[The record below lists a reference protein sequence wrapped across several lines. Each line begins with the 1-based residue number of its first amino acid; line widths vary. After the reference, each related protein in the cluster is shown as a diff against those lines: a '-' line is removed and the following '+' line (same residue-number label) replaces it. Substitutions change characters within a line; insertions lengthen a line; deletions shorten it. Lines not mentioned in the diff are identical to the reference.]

1 MCDVLIDYSWEFLNT
16 NLWYFVDD
24 MWRLVYA
31 YATLYKIILL
41 KLNQTDQDDEF
52 ERKIIKLCDLG
63 ENQCTLYTFTRFLN
77 YQYGINLV
85 NKIY

>member
-63 ENQCTLYTFTRFLN
+63 ENQFYAFL
-77 YQYGINLV
+77 IETIKLLF
-85 NKIY
+85 